1 MSKDTPKLVNQGLN
15 ALSQVIENDTYSL
28 IVDLNLLE
36 NLNTNQ
42 SLNYIKLENNLL
54 QLQERGQALEAM
66 SDQLNHYD
74 GTLSQIEAAVTL
86 METVI
91 AELDTLTSELKRN
104 PSPNGST

>member
-1 MSKDTPKLVNQGLN
+1 MSKDTPQLVNQGLN
-15 ALSQVIENDTYSL
+15 ALSQVIENDTYLL

-54 QLQERGQALEAM
+54 QLQERGQALEALNG
-66 SDQLNHYD
+66 QLNHYE
-74 GTLSQIEAAVTL
+74 GMLSQIETSVAL

-91 AELDTLTSELKRN
+91 AELDTLTAELKKG
-104 PSPNGST
+104 PSPAGST